1 MLDLT
6 TFDPMLKDHYAPGPV
21 AQMAYQK
28 NKALGMLNKSSK
40 RPGGGRKWVQPI
52 SYALPGGGSSDFAT
66 AMAATNNNT
75 EYDAAEVPRTKHYR
89 KAQVDNETIEATASG
104 DMDAFE
110 PAFDEFD
117 RAIQAESN
125 WINFRF
131 FRSKLGEIGKMTNT
145 GFATAVLQ
153 LDDFAGVWGVRKGD
167 VVRLADSTPALR
179 TGTLTVLTVQRK
191 AGTITMTGNISAG
204 VAAAATNDWVILQG
218 DFQAAPAGLADWCP
232 DTDAGKATTLYNLAR
247 ASDPDMLGGLLID
260 GTDGRPVHEVLID
273 MAVELDNI
281 GAEPDIVFMNP
292 RAVGTLTKQIE
303 GKWVVTQA
311 AGYNGKKYANIGY
324 KGYQVTLEGHEMTIY
339 TDRCCQ
345 TKRIWMGDWSVLT
358 MFSAGPAPNFLQKRA
373 GSIIKVSETAD
384 AYEARV
390 GEYMNFASKA
400 PGWWCVGTLA

>member
-1 MLDLT
+1 
-6 TFDPMLKDHYAPGPV
+6 
-21 AQMAYQK
+21 
-28 NKALGMLNKSSK
+28 
-40 RPGGGRKWVQPI
+40 
-52 SYALPGGGSSDFAT
+52 
-66 AMAATNNNT
+66 
-75 EYDAAEVPRTKHYR
+75 VPRTKHYR

-145 GFATAVLQ
+145 GFATTVLQ

-167 VVRLADSTPALR
+167 VLRLADSTPALR
-179 TGTLTVLTVQRK
+179 TGTLTVNTVQRK
-191 AGTITMTGNISAG
+191 AGTITLTGNISAG

-232 DTDAGKATTLYNLAR
+232 DTDAAKATTLYNLVR

-373 GSIIKVSETAD
+373 GSIIKVSENAD